1 MVGSIYNININREKI
16 KIQNKRYEIVM
27 ITDMEGG
34 RNLQILKR
42 NKYQN
47 LNYRDETKKVEMFVI
62 VL

>member
-34 RNLQILKR
+34 RNL
-42 NKYQN
+42 
-47 LNYRDETKKVEMFVI
+47 
-62 VL
+62 